1 MNIFQ
6 SATFFSFVF
15 VFLNHFLP
23 FWTFF
28 FYLFLILK
36 LCLLD
41 VALSFHPVPGF
52 LFCFF
57 FLIVKIQEDYFIDTS
72 IKVIMTSQILFSEE
86 YLLKNINKKIF
97 VS

>member
-6 SATFFSFVF
+6 SETFFLFVF

-28 FYLFLILK
+28 LAISYFEVMFVGCSLIFSS
-36 LCLLD
+36 C
-41 VALSFHPVPGF
+41 AWFFG
-52 LFCFF
+52 FF

-86 YLLKNINKKIF
+86 LSPQKY
-97 VS
+97 

>member
-1 MNIFQ
+1 MD
-6 SATFFSFVF
+6 
-15 VFLNHFLP
+15 L
-23 FWTFF
+23 F

-41 VALSFHPVPGF
+41 VALSFHPVPVF
-52 LFCFF
+52 LFFF